1 LLFTINPLILTRFAH
16 VNMSESEGHPPPT
29 SDPLK
34 ETLRSAVAATNRALA
49 QLEKTTR
56 SIQAPVSSAW
66 QQASVT
72 GSTAAAYALDAYEHR
87 HEYGPAGV
95 IATSVVTGGIV
106 SLRRGRFPGAVAA
119 VLAGGAAYGVIYGLD
134 DFDFDFGKRD

>member
-1 LLFTINPLILTRFAH
+1 
-16 VNMSESEGHPPPT
+16 MSENEGHPPPT

-66 QQASVT
+66 QQASAT
-72 GSTAAAYALDAYEHR
+72 GTMAAAYALEAYEHR
-87 HEYGPAGV
+87 HEYGPAAV
-95 IATSVVTGGIV
+95 VTTSVVTGGIV
-106 SLRRGRFPGAVAA
+106 SLRRGRLPGAVAA